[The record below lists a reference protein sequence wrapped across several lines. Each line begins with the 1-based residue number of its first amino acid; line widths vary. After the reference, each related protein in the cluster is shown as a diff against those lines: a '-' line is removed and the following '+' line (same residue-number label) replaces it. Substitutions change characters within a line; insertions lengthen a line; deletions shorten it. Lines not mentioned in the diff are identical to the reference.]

1 MNQAGLY
8 GKSMKED
15 YINQYQQQGYCLL
28 EGLIPPALMEVAW
41 QRVQE
46 IIDHPPDWP
55 SRRFQVPDPAD

>member
-1 MNQAGLY
+1 
-8 GKSMKED
+8 MKED

-55 SRRFQVPDPAD
+55 SRRFQVLDPAE